1 MSKKT
6 YTIILNVEVEVD
18 QQPERKEYYY
28 QFKGWKHGI
37 ITQENEIGFEGRNI
51 RVPYSRW
58 SSNEL
63 QELGE
68 VIRNAAA
75 EMAKQQR

>member
-1 MSKKT
+1 MAKKVF
-6 YTIILNVEVEVD
+6 TIVLNVEIEED

-37 ITQENEIGFEGRNI
+37 ISQENEISFEGKNI
-51 RVPYSRW
+51 KGPYSRW
-58 SSNEL
+58 SNNEL

-68 VIRNAAA
+68 VIHRAAA
-75 EMAKQQR
+75 EMLKQ